1 MEPRP
6 HERGNGVSDPNAIQA
21 AARFNG
27 ATSSRTW
34 KRQRELSAC
43 ENSRSFNGATSSRT
57 WKHRKARVVKRAAL
71 FASMEPRP
79 HERGNKTKVVTS
91 ATRALASM
99 EPRPHERGND
109 DAEADSQRVTA
120 ASMEPRPHERGN
132 FTVARLG
139 RRLLPASM
147 EPRPHERGNPLGAG
161 QGVTNALGLQWSHVL
176 TNVETRQ
183 CTPRSCRAYK
193 CFNGATSSRTWKRR
207 RRGPAPP
214 ERAPASMEPRPHERG
229 NGALCRLHRFGSL

>member
-79 HERGNKTKVVTS
+79 HERGN
-91 ATRALASM
+91 
-99 EPRPHERGND
+99 N